1 MTTYVTYSSGVSD
14 FAQALD
20 TSVDTWN
27 KMNIARAFIKVVEA
41 ITEVLMCRG
50 LLKPANSL
58 FVHVH
63 DTRTFLRNAT
73 AHAHGSPESILAGYL
88 AAKAFLEI
96 KLLYFFDQIYR
107 SNRKEQIRNV
117 ETATNLPFGEWCEK
131 GYVPP
136 KPETAEEDA
145 DSILEKASM
154 GLGKETPLF
163 IRQAKSSI
171 IRQIQ
176 SLAKLNPRAKQGLS

>member
-1 MTTYVTYSSGVSD
+1 MYITYSSGVSD

-50 LLKPANSL
+50 LLKPTNSL
-58 FVHVH
+58 FVYIH
-63 DTRTFLRNAT
+63 DTRTFLPNAT

-88 AAKAFLEI
+88 AAKAFLDI
-96 KLLYFFDQIYR
+96 NLPHFFDHIYR

-117 ETATNLPFGEWCEK
+117 ETATNTSFADWCEN
-131 GYVPP
+131 GYVAP

-145 DSILEKASM
+145 QSILEKASL

-163 IRQAKSSI
+163 IRQAKASI
-171 IRQIQ
+171 LRQIHL
-176 SLAKLNPRAKQGLS
+176 LAKLNPQAKQGLS